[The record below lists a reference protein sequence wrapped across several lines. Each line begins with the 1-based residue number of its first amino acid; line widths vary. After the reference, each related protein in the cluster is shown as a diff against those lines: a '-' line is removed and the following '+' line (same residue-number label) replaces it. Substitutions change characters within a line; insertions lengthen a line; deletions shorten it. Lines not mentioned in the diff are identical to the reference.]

1 MNGQK
6 PASTTEQEEIGFTQ
20 SFVLARGFVQVD
32 GFDALIGHDG
42 KKRVFAQTDRRP
54 GSPGGSSRGCL
65 SANAQLHAT
74 WLDITG
80 PANLLAGFTAAAEV
94 L

>member
-6 PASTTEQEEIGFTQ
+6 PASTEQEEIGFTQ

-42 KKRVFAQTDRRP
+42 RKRVFVQLTADPDSTEV
-54 GSPGGSSRGCL
+54 SP
-65 SANAQLHAT
+65 
-74 WLDITG
+74 
-80 PANLLAGFTAAAEV
+80 EV
-94 L
+94 A